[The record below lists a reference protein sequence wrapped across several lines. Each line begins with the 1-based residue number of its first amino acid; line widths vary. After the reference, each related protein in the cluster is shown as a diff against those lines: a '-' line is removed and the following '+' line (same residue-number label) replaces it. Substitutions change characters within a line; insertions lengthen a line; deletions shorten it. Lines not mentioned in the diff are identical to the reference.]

1 MPCGLRDRLD
11 LVDIEGLMPHFAVYT
26 RIPQEMVRSS
36 LGGDVYALSE
46 KVDHMPPLKDFYGPF
61 ESLNPGV
68 ADWKTAR
75 ILLPSSG

>member
-46 KVDHMPPLKDFYGPF
+46 IMGPLR
-61 ESLNPGV
+61 
-68 ADWKTAR
+68 A
-75 ILLPSSG
+75 